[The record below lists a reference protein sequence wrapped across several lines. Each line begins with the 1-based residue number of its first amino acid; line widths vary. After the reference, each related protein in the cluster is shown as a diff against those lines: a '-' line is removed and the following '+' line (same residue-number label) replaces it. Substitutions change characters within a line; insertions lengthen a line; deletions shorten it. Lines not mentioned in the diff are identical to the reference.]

1 MQATKKCPVLQC
13 TRNRL
18 SHFYRAGEAYVA
30 ILLQIPQLNS
40 EVGRTEGKKKV
51 DIEEN
56 DGEGKKGGRKV
67 QIAPNSDF
75 QK

>member
-1 MQATKKCPVLQC
+1 
-13 TRNRL
+13 
-18 SHFYRAGEAYVA
+18 
-30 ILLQIPQLNS
+30 
-40 EVGRTEGKKKV
+40 VGRTEGKKKV